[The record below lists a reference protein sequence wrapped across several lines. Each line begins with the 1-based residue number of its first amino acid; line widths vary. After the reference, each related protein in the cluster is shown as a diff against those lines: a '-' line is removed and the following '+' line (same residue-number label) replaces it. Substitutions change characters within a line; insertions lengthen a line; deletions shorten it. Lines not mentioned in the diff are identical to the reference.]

1 MGSRD
6 TYNRYSDFITNGKQT
21 VVPYV
26 DLPSKSADKI
36 YIYKDLCI
44 EFLTIKDK
52 QMRACPNYK

>member
-26 DLPSKSADKI
+26 DLPTKSTDKR
-36 YIYKDLCI
+36 YIYKIGQSRL
-44 EFLTIKDK
+44 DK
-52 QMRACPNYK
+52 ISISASR